1 MYSNVCCH
9 VEHTPTLRSV
19 EAEGILLTVSTEHVN
34 LLIKAHI
41 Y

>member
-9 VEHTPTLRSV
+9 VEHTTLRIV

-34 LLIKAHI
+34 LLIEAHI
-41 Y
+41 H